1 MNLLHIDASI
11 LGAHSA
17 SRQISAA
24 IAERLQAAGDP
35 VKVTYRDLAAK
46 PLPHLTLAH
55 LPADH
60 PLAAAM
66 GETGGSPDRTQSAQ
80 VLEEFLAADVV
91 LIAAPMYNFS
101 IPSQLKAWIDRILV
115 PGKTFQY
122 SASGVTGLAG
132 AKRVIVA
139 ASRGG
144 LYGAG
149 TPQAPAEHAESY
161 LRAVFGFIGVTQ
173 LEFVVAEGLQMGPEP
188 REQAITQALATTDAL
203 VLA

>member
-1 MNLLHIDASI
+1 MKLLHIDASI
-11 LGAHSA
+11 LGANSA
-17 SRQISAA
+17 SRQITAA
-24 IAERLQAAGDP
+24 IASRLQQAGDP
-35 VKVTYRDLAAK
+35 LTVTYRDLAAA

-60 PLAAAM
+60 PLAGAM
-66 GETGGSPDRTQSAQ
+66 GETGVSPDRALSGQ

-122 SASGVTGLAG
+122 SATGVAGLAG
-132 AKRVIVA
+132 GKRVIVVA
-139 ASRGG
+139 ARGG
-144 LYGAG
+144 LYGPG
-149 TPQAPAEHAESY
+149 TPLASAEHAESY

-188 REQAITQALATTDAL
+188 REVAIGQASAYADSMA
-203 VLA
+203 VV